1 MRQIMND
8 VSAFLA
14 SEPPR
19 DKWDPMEH
27 TSFLCGSP
35 FLPFLQCGLNK
46 ETSAETLQQMSPNQV
61 KINTQ
66 MQGAWRGVG

>member
-35 FLPFLQCGLNK
+35 FLPFLQHGLNK
-46 ETSAETLQQMSPNQV
+46 ETSA
-61 KINTQ
+61 
-66 MQGAWRGVG
+66 